1 MDNEKANYI
10 EVFELKM
17 ILGKKGRKMYCPN
30 CGKEIPD
37 NANFCKECGY
47 QIKHSK
53 DKTEEIFDK
62 NNDKKNKKSKKK
74 VLIPVVI
81 LGIAVFGVG
90 GYFFIS
96 NSLEEKEIQISAND
110 NLADHNSEKTENSQ
124 KKVEVE
130 DKENVE
136 KADEQ
141 AETENTE
148 LKEQDTEDSSEENIL
163 TDPITMGWGG
173 AYIDEETGE
182 RIIIAAIGYEWSY
195 CFYMESGEVFQSE
208 SNCSSSVDGYL
219 SGQYYTFCKNENGL
233 LGVTSG
239 AGGVWG
245 NFRRISGTNHTDTE
259 IEGEYGNED
268 TVIKVSEQMALLDE
282 DYVPTGSDIATVEI
296 TYNNG
301 LVINARLYTQGDYSL
316 AIVDRDTQ
324 KLHGIVTF
332 KDKKAIVQ
340 GSNFDGE
347 YTLVEN
353 RQ

>member
-1 MDNEKANYI
+1 MDDEGKNYI
-10 EVFELKM
+10 KIFEFKM

-47 QIKHSK
+47 QIKHSE
-53 DKTEEIFDK
+53 DKTEEIFEK
-62 NNDKKNKKSKKK
+62 NNDKKNKKKI
-74 VLIPVVI
+74 LIPTVI
-81 LGIAVFGVG
+81 LGITVLGVG

-96 NSLEEKEIQISAND
+96 NSLEKREIQMSTND
-110 NLADHNSEKTENSQ
+110 NLSDYNTEETENSQ
-124 KKVEVE
+124 EKVEVE
-130 DKENVE
+130 TDVNVE

-148 LKEQDTEDSSEENIL
+148 LEEQEPEDSSEENIL

-208 SNCSSSVDGYL
+208 SNCTSSADGYL

-233 LGVTSG
+233 LGITSG
-239 AGGVWG
+239 VGGVWG
-245 NFRRISGTNHTDTE
+245 NFRRISGTNNTDTE
-259 IEGEYGNED
+259 IEGQYGNED
-268 TVIKVSEQMALLDE
+268 TVITVSEQMVSLGE
-282 DYVPTGSDIATVEI
+282 DYVPTGSDIATIEI

-301 LVINARLYTQGDYSL
+301 LVINARLYTQGDHSL

-353 RQ
+353 GQ